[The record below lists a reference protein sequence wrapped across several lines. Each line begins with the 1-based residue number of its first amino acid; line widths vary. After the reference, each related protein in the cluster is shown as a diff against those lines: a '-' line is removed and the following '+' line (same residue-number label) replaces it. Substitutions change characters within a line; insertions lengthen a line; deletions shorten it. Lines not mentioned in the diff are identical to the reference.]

1 MRPFSALCLAFLL
14 AATPSF
20 AEDPQAL
27 QRKLTQL
34 KKEIQQ
40 VQSRLTK
47 ERKAASSVAAQLAE
61 TEVQIGQLG
70 KQLAGLDAQLGN
82 LTGDL
87 EKHESERDALLDQL
101 ERSKTQLMQLLRQ
114 RHRMGEQGRLQLLL
128 TQQDPELLARLNHYY
143 SDFTQAQAKA
153 LAHYQTLLSSLQ
165 SARQAVGQTQQSIL
179 DNRASVEQKLNQ
191 QKALKAS
198 RAQQLQAMRKE
209 ISGQEAQL
217 KRWQADQKR
226 MEKLLADLEKA
237 VSVTKIARA
246 TAPFSQSK
254 GRLQKPIPG
263 KVLRGFGSTEGNIVF
278 DGLLLSGKVGEAVY
292 ATHPGRVVYSDWF
305 QGYGLLLIV
314 DHGGGY
320 MSLYGHNESLL
331 SEVGDWVAQGERI
344 ALVGQSGGHSE
355 PGLYFAIR
363 HNGKAVD
370 PIVWLSR

>member
-1 MRPFSALCLAFLL
+1 MRPFSALCLALFLCGSP
-14 AATPSF
+14 AF
-20 AEDPQAL
+20 AEDPQTL
-27 QRKLTQL
+27 QRELAQL

-40 VQSRLTK
+40 VQARLSK

-70 KQLAGLDAQLGN
+70 KQLAELDAQLGN

-87 EKHESERDALLDQL
+87 EKREFERDALLQQL
-101 ERSKTQLMQLLRQ
+101 ERSKAQLIQLLQQ
-114 RHRMGEQGRLQLLL
+114 RYRMGEQARLQLLL

-153 LAHYQTLLSSLQ
+153 LAHYQTLLSSLKN
-165 SARQAVGQTQQSIL
+165 ARQAVGKTQQSIL
-179 DNRASVEQKLNQ
+179 DNRASVEQKLQQ
-191 QKALKAS
+191 QKVLKAS
-198 RAQQLQAMRKE
+198 RTQQLQAMRKE
-209 ISGQEAQL
+209 ISGQETQL

-226 MEKLLADLEKA
+226 MERLLADLEKV
-237 VSVTKIARA
+237 VSVTNITRA
-246 TAPFSQSK
+246 TAPFGQSK
-254 GRLQKPIPG
+254 GRLKKPISG
-263 KVLRGFGSTEGNIVF
+263 KVLRSFGSTEGNIVF
-278 DGLLLSGKVGEAVY
+278 DGLLLSGKVGESVLAI
-292 ATHPGRVVYSDWF
+292 HPGRVIYSDWF
-305 QGYGLLLIV
+305 QGYGLLLIL

-331 SEVGDWVAQGERI
+331 REVGDWVVQGERI
-344 ALVGQSGGHSE
+344 ALAGQSGGHNE

>member
-1 MRPFSALCLAFLL
+1 MRPFSALCLALL
-14 AATPSF
+14 LCGSPAF

-40 VQSRLTK
+40 VQTRLGK

-70 KQLAGLDAQLGN
+70 KQLTELDAQLGN

-87 EKHESERDALLDQL
+87 EKHESERDALLQQL
-101 ERSKTQLMQLLRQ
+101 ERSKTQLIQLLQQ

-153 LAHYQTLLSSLQ
+153 LAHYQALLSSLK

-179 DNRASVEQKLNQ
+179 DNRTSVEQKLNQ

-237 VSVTKIARA
+237 VSVTKITRA
-246 TAPFSQSK
+246 TAPFNQSK
-254 GRLQKPIPG
+254 GRLQKPISG

-278 DGLLLSGKVGEAVY
+278 DGLLLSGKVGESVQ

-305 QGYGLLLIV
+305 QGYGLLLIL

-331 SEVGDWVAQGERI
+331 REVGDWVAQGERI